1 MIARPTAE
9 IRPSPRRRGV
19 TILETIVLMTAVAAM
34 LGLCV
39 LILQLLLKLDA
50 QSRARL
56 DGAGALGRLARQFR
70 QDVHAAR
77 RASLVDRPAPLAA
90 SLRIEPGTDAAIG
103 YEIQGDGTVLRTETR
118 KGAQVRHE
126 SYQIP
131 HSGAIQLAVKHLG
144 DRSFASLTVNRLIS
158 KNRTDPPRIYEVLAL
173 VGKNRDRVGGA
184 SRAAGATP

>member
-1 MIARPTAE
+1 MIARSIAG
-9 IRPSPRRRGV
+9 IRPGPRRRGV

-39 LILQLLLKLDA
+39 LMLQLLFKLDG

-56 DGAGALGRLARQFR
+56 DGAATLARLARQFR

-77 RASLVDRPAPLAA
+77 GASLIDQPAPRPA
-90 SLRIEPGTDAAIG
+90 SLRIEPAMDGAIG
-103 YEIQGDGTVLRTETR
+103 YEIKGDGTVVRTEAR
-118 KGAQVRHE
+118 KGAQVRRE

-131 HSGAIQLAVKHLG
+131 HSGVIQLTVKQLG

-158 KNRTDPPRIYEVLAL
+158 KNRTDPPRPYEVVAL
-173 VGKNRDRVGGA
+173 VGKNRDRVGA
-184 SRAAGATP
+184 AAKSAGATP